1 MGQFR
6 EAIVLTLMLASVAVV
21 GQVHPLINP
30 VQQVVDAGLMSRSA
44 DGSFRA
50 EETITRA
57 ELATIL
63 VRAFDVEQRRG
74 WHVQSSW
81 QTTAIQDVSPL
92 HWAYLKIQ
100 SVIQTGVMTT
110 YAGDRF
116 MPDQTVTRA
125 EGFAAIAQAYGGKT
139 PTPER
144 TNAILKAYS
153 DSDSIPAWARPSIA
167 VVASKGWV
175 NVKHDFRIA
184 PEEPLTRGDIARALS
199 VYLNQQPPTRP
210 PLNRTSAEMPKLESI
225 LQSVYCHPIIG

>member
-6 EAIVLTLMLASVAVV
+6 EAVVLTMMLASVAAV

-30 VQQVVDAGLMSRSA
+30 VQQVVDAGLMSRAA

-81 QTTAIQDVSPL
+81 QSTDIQDVSPL
-92 HWAYLKIQ
+92 HWAYLEIQ

-116 MPDQTVTRA
+116 RPDQTVTRA
-125 EGFAAIAQAYGGKT
+125 EGFAAIAQAYGGKP
-139 PTPER
+139 PTPEKA
-144 TNAILKAYS
+144 NAILRAYS
-153 DSDSIPAWARPSIA
+153 DSESIPDWARPSIA
-167 VVASKGWV
+167 AVASKGWV
-175 NVKHDFRIA
+175 NVKHDSRIA
-184 PEEPLTRGDIARALS
+184 PEEPMTRGDIARALS
-199 VYLNQQPPTRP
+199 VYLSQQSPDRA
-210 PLNRTSAEMPKLESI
+210 PLNRTSAEIPKIESV
-225 LQSVYCHPIIG
+225 LHAVYCHPILG